1 MDINMQKIKI
11 MFDTNAFD
19 MACKESKLV
28 ANSLDQID
36 IFVTGV
42 QVEELSNIPDER
54 KEIRLDN
61 FLTLCDL
68 RPTLVPTIFTFDRI
82 DFNHFSF
89 ETEPIY
95 DYLIKENKRN
105 INDALIGATAYHE
118 KCILITDDKDLTKR
132 MKKVQ
137 DAQVMTY
144 EEFKN
149 NFINTDGKKL
159 Q

>member
-1 MDINMQKIKI
+1 MQKTKV

-19 MACKESKLV
+19 MACKESRYI
-28 ANSLDQID
+28 ADCLDHIT
-36 IFVTGV
+36 IYVTSI
-42 QVEELSNIPDER
+42 QVEELSNIPDDR
-54 KEIRLDN
+54 KEIRLNN

-68 RPTLVPTIFTFDRI
+68 RPCLIPTIFTFDRI
-82 DFNHFSF
+82 DFAHFSF

-95 DYLIKENKRN
+95 DYLVKEDKSN

-118 KCILITDDKDLTKR
+118 KCVLITDDKELTKR

-144 EEFKN
+144 EDFRR
-149 NFINTDGKKL
+149 NFINTND
-159 Q
+159 